1 MAEHGRCT
9 KHPMMRGDSTLDGID
24 EPQADAANLGP
35 PEPGLVQL
43 YATDATRYAV
53 TAFRGSIALGR
64 ALDCGV
70 PIDDPRASRRHAS
83 VEHDAGRWL
92 VRDLGSHNGTFLDG
106 RRLVEPTA
114 AEGEAILAV
123 GNALFLL
130 VPDVRPMRAGIAID
144 GDVVV
149 GPRLRAV
156 WDKIDLLAR
165 SSPTLHVMGP
175 TGSGKELAA
184 RRFHAAGGR
193 SAGPFV
199 AVNCAAV
206 PGPLAERLFFGARR
220 GTYSGADADSDGYL
234 LAADGGTLFL
244 DEVGELSLEVQ
255 AKLLRAIET
264 REVLPLGA
272 SRARKVNL
280 AVCSATHAD
289 LRGDVAAGRFR
300 EDLYF
305 RLAQPTVRVPAL
317 RARREEI
324 PTIIER
330 ALDGLRAHAAFV
342 EGALLRPWPGNVREL
357 LSAVGIAAQLA
368 VHDTDPR
375 LKLAH
380 LGELGREIHETSA
393 ERAALSTLTSTPSEP
408 WQPAP
413 DASID
418 ATTAAILDALR
429 RENGNVTRAA
439 RDLRVHRNQLRRWL
453 ERHQVD
459 PRQFRR
465 ELPIGGDPE

>member
-1 MAEHGRCT
+1 MSGHHAMT
-9 KHPMMRGDSTLDGID
+9 RGEDTIDQSD
-24 EPQADAANLGP
+24 EPRAGAAAAGP

-43 YATDATRYAV
+43 WATDAAYYQV
-53 TAFRGSIALGR
+53 TVFRGSIVVGR
-64 ALDCGV
+64 GPDCGV
-70 PIDDPRASRRHAS
+70 VLDDPRVSRRH
-83 VEHDAGRWL
+83 VVIEHYAGRWL

-106 RRLVEPTA
+106 RRVLEPA
-114 AEGEAILAV
+114 ATEGEAILAV

-130 VPDVRPMRAGIAID
+130 TPDVRGLRMGVGVD

-156 WDKIDLLAR
+156 WDTIDLLAR

-184 RRFHAAGGR
+184 RRFHASGAR
-193 SAGPFV
+193 AAGPFV

-206 PGPLAERLFFGARR
+206 PAPLAERLFFGARR

-264 REVLPLGA
+264 REVMPLGA
-272 SRARKVNL
+272 SRARRVTL

-289 LRGDVAAGRFR
+289 LRGDVSAGRFR

-305 RLAQPTVRVPAL
+305 RLAQPTVCVPPL

-324 PTIIER
+324 PTILARTLDER
-330 ALDGLRAHAAFV
+330 DLRAHAAFV

-357 LSAVGIAAQLA
+357 LSAVSIAAQLGA
-368 VHDTDPR
+368 AEADRR
-375 LKLAH
+375 LKLHH
-380 LGELGREIHETSA
+380 LGELGRELRDAPPPSA
-393 ERAALSTLTSTPSEP
+393 PAPAPAPAPVEA

-413 DASID
+413 DAAID
-418 ATTAAILDALR
+418 ATTATILDALR

-459 PRQFRR
+459 PRRFRR
-465 ELPIGGDPE
+465 ELPI